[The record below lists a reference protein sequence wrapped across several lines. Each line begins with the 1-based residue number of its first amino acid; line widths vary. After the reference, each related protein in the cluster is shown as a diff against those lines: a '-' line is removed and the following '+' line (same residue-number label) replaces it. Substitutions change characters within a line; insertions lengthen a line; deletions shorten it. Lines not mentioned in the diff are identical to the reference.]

1 MKKKKLFVSVILLIA
16 LLVSDESAAVAAAE
30 MPVLSDGGMVSES
43 EMQLETEE
51 EGDTTEISDETA
63 EKVEETESIKE
74 TETIE
79 GTEAIEEAE
88 AIEETEEVAAYAAE
102 PLSLSIE
109 YPADIKCGMPV
120 TFTMNARGGSGTY
133 KYRIHSLFNSE
144 LKSVY
149 DVSYGSNGSYRD
161 SNQFTF
167 TFYASG
173 VYYIRFSVIDMSTY
187 ETKDTGLYEYK
198 LDIQDDNYPS
208 VDQIVS
214 DVTAQCETECTTDFE
229 KALWL
234 HDWIIDHA
242 NYDYSYTYC
251 APEGVLARGKGTCES
266 YHSAY
271 CMLLNKVG
279 IATGRIEG
287 NGHVWTAVKM
297 DGEWYQID
305 STWDDMGD
313 DYKDTI
319 YEHMYFGLTDE
330 IISYVHSDHKVAV
343 PGYESTALADNYF
356 IKTGEIRQ
364 WSDPFIDT
372 IRQKINNGQTEFVL
386 PVTSSMPDNYSN
398 VIYNLVA
405 YQLSKENWETKALN
419 VTYGSGQ
426 LTFKV
431 TDKAQMYASVTA
443 APVMNETAYHIVV
456 QNVSETG
463 GIKEV
468 QVAVWSDKG
477 GQDDLIWYTAAPD
490 TKGSYEVNV
499 PVVNHKTE
507 GMYYAHAYVVNQQ
520 NQKRYIGGTTFT
532 VSSPRVTVRPMAPGR
547 YLLTLEGL
555 AAYSSDITGVSFVV
569 WGQSDGQNDLRW
581 YTASA
586 DQTGKW
592 QAEISV
598 ADHGENGIYY
608 VSAYTRRKNGTN
620 TCMVA
625 TAFQHT
631 ESVSVQSIEV
641 KNVDASAGTFDVFVK
656 GVKADCG
663 VESVQLPIWSKSD
676 QSDIVWYTAWRQSDG
691 SYATQVNLKNH
702 NYNYALYQIHVYVT
716 SGTHIKTFAGLTSVR
731 IEKPQISMRAVL
743 STDEMKCSLTARNV
757 AVGMGYKKIYFA
769 VWSELGGQD
778 DLHWYEA
785 DQAYVGTWGK
795 EIAIASHRT
804 QGKYQVHL
812 YGEDAGG
819 NRTILGTT
827 IFSVSNVTVQSI
839 KVKNLN
845 RTTGTFDVFLYGI
858 ESASGLEKVQIPVW
872 SKADQSDLIWYTAW
886 RQSDGSYA
894 TQVNIRNHGS
904 CRGNYTVHTYVTGKN
919 GVRMFT
925 GATRASIVNAP

>member
-1 MKKKKLFVSVILLIA
+1 MKNMKLFGCGILLIA
-16 LLVSDESAAVAAAE
+16 RLGSDEAAAVAAAE

-251 APEGVLARGKGTCES
+251 APEGVLARGKGPCES

-279 IATGRIEG
+279 IASGRIEG

-313 DYKDTI
+313 DY
-319 YEHMYFGLTDE
+319 
-330 IISYVHSDHKVAV
+330 
-343 PGYESTALADNYF
+343 
-356 IKTGEIRQ
+356 
-364 WSDPFIDT
+364 
-372 IRQKINNGQTEFVL
+372 
-386 PVTSSMPDNYSN
+386 
-398 VIYNLVA
+398 
-405 YQLSKENWETKALN
+405 
-419 VTYGSGQ
+419 
-426 LTFKV
+426 
-431 TDKAQMYASVTA
+431 
-443 APVMNETAYHIVV
+443 
-456 QNVSETG
+456 
-463 GIKEV
+463 
-468 QVAVWSDKG
+468 
-477 GQDDLIWYTAAPD
+477 
-490 TKGSYEVNV
+490 
-499 PVVNHKTE
+499 
-507 GMYYAHAYVVNQQ
+507 
-520 NQKRYIGGTTFT
+520 
-532 VSSPRVTVRPMAPGR
+532 
-547 YLLTLEGL
+547 
-555 AAYSSDITGVSFVV
+555 
-569 WGQSDGQNDLRW
+569 
-581 YTASA
+581 
-586 DQTGKW
+586 
-592 QAEISV
+592 
-598 ADHGENGIYY
+598 
-608 VSAYTRRKNGTN
+608 
-620 TCMVA
+620 
-625 TAFQHT
+625 
-631 ESVSVQSIEV
+631 
-641 KNVDASAGTFDVFVK
+641 
-656 GVKADCG
+656 
-663 VESVQLPIWSKSD
+663 
-676 QSDIVWYTAWRQSDG
+676 
-691 SYATQVNLKNH
+691 
-702 NYNYALYQIHVYVT
+702 
-716 SGTHIKTFAGLTSVR
+716 
-731 IEKPQISMRAVL
+731 
-743 STDEMKCSLTARNV
+743 
-757 AVGMGYKKIYFA
+757 
-769 VWSELGGQD
+769 
-778 DLHWYEA
+778 
-785 DQAYVGTWGK
+785 
-795 EIAIASHRT
+795 
-804 QGKYQVHL
+804 
-812 YGEDAGG
+812 
-819 NRTILGTT
+819 
-827 IFSVSNVTVQSI
+827 
-839 KVKNLN
+839 
-845 RTTGTFDVFLYGI
+845 
-858 ESASGLEKVQIPVW
+858 
-872 SKADQSDLIWYTAW
+872 
-886 RQSDGSYA
+886 
-894 TQVNIRNHGS
+894 
-904 CRGNYTVHTYVTGKN
+904 
-919 GVRMFT
+919 
-925 GATRASIVNAP
+925 